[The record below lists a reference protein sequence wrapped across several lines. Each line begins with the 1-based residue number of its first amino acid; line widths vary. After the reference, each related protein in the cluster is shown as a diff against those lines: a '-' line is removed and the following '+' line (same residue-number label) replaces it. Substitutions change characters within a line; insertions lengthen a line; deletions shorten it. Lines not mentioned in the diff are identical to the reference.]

1 MVTFD
6 LTYFHKETGKAF
18 KCARVSRIEYRMV
31 NPETNEKFS
40 ISYYLLRKN
49 YKSDVKNN
57 RRTQVKK
64 TFETMKYTC
73 MRKMENV

>member
-18 KCARVSRIEYRMV
+18 KGARLSRIEYKLID
-31 NPETNEKFS
+31 PETNEKFF
-40 ISYYLLRKN
+40 ITNYLLRKN
-49 YKSDVKNN
+49 YRSDAKNN

-64 TFETMKYTC
+64 TFETMKYMS
-73 MRKMENV
+73 MRK